1 MGEDRFV
8 IRKTD
13 FVPQKEMLLR
23 DRIFEGDPDAPE
35 VADLLRRCRG
45 QAEPAAVVKLVEVT
59 HDGEGRVTAVGG
71 ESMSGP
77 VLDRQ
82 LKDIHRAFAF
92 IATSGR
98 SLAEVDTHGDRDLG
112 RALLAVGIAAVR
124 EVVRQA
130 EAELRERYHLGKLGE
145 LNPGSLPEWPIAE
158 QDKLFRILGDVKGE
172 IGVTLGENHFLTPLA
187 SSSGLLFETE
197 QDYQNCAYCTN
208 FGCAIR
214 RALYD
219 PETAAELETMLRVL
233 RDRGEDAAFA
243 YVRRKLKWDALFG
256 GRKKP

>member
-92 IATSGR
+92 IATTCCMKQSAAPVMIKISDAFIAAASLSISMICIVFISFR
-98 SLAEVDTHGDRDLG
+98 SECSVPYIDMCIGSSAGHSVPLRDLVPLVVMQRG
-112 RALLAVGIAAVR
+112 FRENSHRTRQRHLFIDLLR
-124 EVVRQA
+124 
-130 EAELRERYHLGKLGE
+130 
-145 LNPGSLPEWPIAE
+145 P
-158 QDKLFRILGDVKGE
+158 
-172 IGVTLGENHFLTPLA
+172 
-187 SSSGLLFETE
+187 
-197 QDYQNCAYCTN
+197 
-208 FGCAIR
+208 
-214 RALYD
+214 
-219 PETAAELETMLRVL
+219 
-233 RDRGEDAAFA
+233 
-243 YVRRKLKWDALFG
+243 
-256 GRKKP
+256 